1 MSSFNQ
7 MMAATLIGPAGHS
20 ATKPVGRALGTGHDP
35 APIPLLLTVDT
46 TARGSGATE
55 RCHHVMMV
63 RVKVRKK
70 NSILKQLF
78 SSLRS
83 LEISSCCL

>member
-1 MSSFNQ
+1 

-20 ATKPVGRALGTGHDP
+20 ATKPVGRVPGTGHDP

-55 RCHHVMMV
+55 RCPHVMMV
-63 RVKVRKK
+63 RVKVRKV
-70 NSILKQLF
+70 SLLIESETFLKHLF

-83 LEISSCCL
+83 LEISSCCI

>member
-1 MSSFNQ
+1 

-20 ATKPVGRALGTGHDP
+20 ATKPVGRVPGTGHDP

-55 RCHHVMMV
+55 RCPHVMMV

>member
-1 MSSFNQ
+1 

-20 ATKPVGRALGTGHDP
+20 ATKPVGRVPGTGHDP
-35 APIPLLLTVDT
+35 APILLLLTVDT

-63 RVKVRKK
+63 RVKVRRFHCFK
-70 NSILKQLF
+70 
-78 SSLRS
+78 
-83 LEISSCCL
+83 